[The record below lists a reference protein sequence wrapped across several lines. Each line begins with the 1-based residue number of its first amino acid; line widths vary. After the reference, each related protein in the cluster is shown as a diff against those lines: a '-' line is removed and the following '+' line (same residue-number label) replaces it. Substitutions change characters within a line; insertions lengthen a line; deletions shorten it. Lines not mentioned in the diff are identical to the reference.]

1 MSKQYKLDEK
11 LQRILATIQEPGREE
26 EAPPL
31 REQEQETIHV
41 YPVEGGGI
49 LFSKVPLDQEEPA
62 TIDSQ
67 EPDTKIP
74 ATNHLAAPGKDPF
87 YFPYFLLI
95 LCFFLLFDVAGSTLT
110 TMFTPIV
117 TITITPQVQTITTTK
132 TFPLG
137 TNGVRGRV
145 LPILTVSQSQTVNA
159 TGKGHQNARRATGTV
174 TFYNGLFTA
183 QDVPGGTVFTGSDGV
198 QVVTSTSVTI
208 PAANPPQFA
217 EGSVLAYAVKAGRTG
232 NIAAGDI
239 DTTISNSVLVKNS
252 QFDGGRDARDFISV
266 TKGDIQ
272 GSVSSLT
279 PTLLSSERAAL
290 STQLT
295 EGEELVNPHCS
306 PTVTS
311 SHRPGDEAAAVQVT
325 VSASCTALAYNQ
337 QALQKAATQ
346 QLTTIE
352 KGYHLAGA
360 IHVTILNAQIA
371 DPQRGGATLT
381 VSIRGVWVYTI
392 NQSQVTALVRGKPR
406 LDALRL
412 VSVLPGV
419 QSVSITGVND
429 NNQLPDDVTHIHLAI
444 FFLSP

>member
-1 MSKQYKLDEK
+1 
-11 LQRILATIQEPGREE
+11 
-26 EAPPL
+26 
-31 REQEQETIHV
+31 
-41 YPVEGGGI
+41 
-49 LFSKVPLDQEEPA
+49 
-62 TIDSQ
+62 
-67 EPDTKIP
+67 
-74 ATNHLAAPGKDPF
+74 
-87 YFPYFLLI
+87 
-95 LCFFLLFDVAGSTLT
+95 
-110 TMFTPIV
+110 
-117 TITITPQVQTITTTK
+117 
-132 TFPLG
+132 
-137 TNGVRGRV
+137 
-145 LPILTVSQSQTVNA
+145 
-159 TGKGHQNARRATGTV
+159 
-174 TFYNGLFTA
+174 
-183 QDVPGGTVFTGSDGV
+183 
-198 QVVTSTSVTI
+198 
-208 PAANPPQFA
+208 
-217 EGSVLAYAVKAGRTG
+217 
-232 NIAAGDI
+232 
-239 DTTISNSVLVKNS
+239 VLVKNS

-371 DPQRGGATLT
+371 DPQRGAAMLT

-429 NNQLPDDVTHIHLAI
+429 NNQLPDDVTHIHLTI